1 MSQARAAARVLSSRS
16 ALFSGRLR
24 AKFTAVF
31 RGLLLDLDDT
41 LFDRGAAFEAW
52 CDGIA
57 QVQLG
62 RSLEPGERAL
72 LHGFDRRGHRS
83 RHEFADDARLLGL
96 AVDAARFPFELA
108 EHIVPEVGVF
118 EAISELARSRRVAIV
133 TNGGAAQRIKLQRI
147 GLAPIVRMVIVS
159 EEVGFAKPDAR
170 IFQRALAWSELRAE
184 EILFVGDEP
193 VIDLAPAASL
203 GMATAWRVRGV
214 PWPHELA
221 PPSYRL
227 SSIDQLRDL
236 A

>member
-1 MSQARAAARVLSSRS
+1 M
-16 ALFSGRLR
+16 FFGRLR
-24 AKFTAVF
+24 AKFPSVF

-52 CDGIA
+52 CDRIA

-62 RSLEPGERAL
+62 RALEPGERES

-83 RHEFADDARLLGL
+83 RHEFASDARQLGL
-96 AVDAARFPFELA
+96 TVDAARFPFELA
-108 EHIVPEVGVF
+108 EHVVPEAGVL
-118 EAISELARSRRVAIV
+118 EVISELARSRRVAIV
-133 TNGGAAQRIKLQRI
+133 TNGGGAQRIKLAQI
-147 GLAPIVRMVIVS
+147 GLASIVRMVLVS

-170 IFQRALAWSELRAE
+170 IFERALAWSELAPE

-203 GMATAWRVRGV
+203 GMATAWRMRGAA
-214 PWPHELA
+214 WPAELA

-227 SSIDQLRDL
+227 SSIAQLREL